1 MSVLV
6 SKDSEVNSIKSTEQV
21 DYMKKCRQI
30 ISTLNREPSGIPDYC
45 NNLLKV
51 LELFGFSDLRPH
63 QKDPIAY
70 LFTGR
75 DLLYVVSTGGGKS
88 FCYIAPALSMGL
100 KTVVFSPLISLIQ
113 NQADIL
119 RDKGLKVGVIS
130 SAVTPRERSLAMAL
144 WERGELDFLFIAPE
158 RLSSET
164 FMESMRSYPPDF
176 VVVDEIHVAS
186 QYSDNFRP
194 AYKKIAPFVEEL
206 KPKLFLGLTATLSKE
221 VETDIRTIFNIDNL
235 HKICKSVKRPNLHF
249 SAISISG
256 PAADA
261 KIFQEL
267 NKPNEKGELV
277 PTIVYCSTVAIAEAL
292 YTTYGRSVKGG
303 SMLYHGQMP
312 QGERE
317 TNQDNFLKGKI
328 RVAFATQA
336 FGMGV
341 DKGNIG
347 KVIFR
352 TLPATLE
359 ELIQGFGRGGRN
371 GCDCECIL
379 LGDLNTI
386 KTQEFFIDMGYPPK
400 RAIEDFYFALKRLE
414 NKDDHLVS
422 HTLKDIC
429 NCAGINIQYSSAVV
443 QILTGFNVIK
453 RSTNKPTAK
462 IRFLDLP
469 NEGESDK
476 IIDKLKRYETMI
488 DTLGMEEDD
497 GTISIDLDFLSEE
510 MGLTKPT
517 IVKTL
522 KNFHELG
529 FIKYIPPL
537 SAPPIEIIGEL
548 KDVDFEH
555 LANKRLE
562 KEAKLREVIEYIDI
576 PDDQKSE
583 YLDNYF
589 EAAYA

>member
-1 MSVLV
+1 MSALIT
-6 SKDSEVNSIKSTEQV
+6 KESEVNQIKSTEQV
-21 DYMKKCRQI
+21 DEIKRCRQI
-30 ISTLNREPSGIPDYC
+30 IGTLNREPNGIQDYC
-45 NNLLKV
+45 ANLLKV
-51 LELFGFSDLRPH
+51 LNLFGFKDLRPH

-119 RDKGLKVGVIS
+119 RSKGLKVGVIS
-130 SAVTPRERSLAMAL
+130 SAVTPRERSLAIAL

-158 RLSSET
+158 RLSSES

-221 VETDIRTIFNIDNL
+221 VETDIRNIFNISDL

-249 SAISISG
+249 SAVSLSG

-261 KIFQEL
+261 KIYQEL
-267 NKPNEKGELV
+267 NKPNQNGELV

-292 YTTYGRSVKGG
+292 YTTYGRGIKGG
-303 SMLYHGQMP
+303 AMLYHGQMS

-317 TNQDNFLKGKI
+317 SNQDNFIKGRI
-328 RVAFATQA
+328 RVAFATNS

-341 DKGNIG
+341 DKQNIG

-371 GCDCECIL
+371 GCDCDCIL
-379 LGDLNTI
+379 IGDLNTI
-386 KTQEFFIDMGYPPK
+386 KTQEFFIEMGYPSK
-400 RAIEDFYFALKRLE
+400 AAIEDFFYALKRLE
-414 NKDDHLVS
+414 NKDDHLVCN
-422 HTLKDIC
+422 TLKDIC
-429 NCAGINIQYSSAVV
+429 NCAGVNQQYSSAIV
-443 QILTGFNVIK
+443 QILTGFNVIR
-453 RSTNKPTAK
+453 RSANKPTAK
-462 IRFLDLP
+462 VRFLDLP
-469 NEGESDK
+469 EESDK
-476 IIDKLKRYETMI
+476 IIDKFKRYETMI
-488 DTLGMEEDD
+488 DTLGMEEPD
-497 GTISIDLDFLSEE
+497 GTIAIDLDFLSEE

-522 KNFHELG
+522 KNFHDLG

-537 SAPPIEIIGEL
+537 SAPPIEIIGDL
-548 KDVDFEH
+548 KNVDFEH
-555 LANKRLE
+555 LTSKRLE
-562 KEAKLREVIEYIDI
+562 KENKLREVVEFIDI
-576 PDDQKSE
+576 PDDKKSE